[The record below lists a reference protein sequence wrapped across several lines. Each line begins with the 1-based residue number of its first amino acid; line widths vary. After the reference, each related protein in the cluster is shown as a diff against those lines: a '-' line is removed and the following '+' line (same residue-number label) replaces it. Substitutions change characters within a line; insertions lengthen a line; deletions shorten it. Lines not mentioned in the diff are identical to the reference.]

1 MRELDETIKHGD
13 LASFNEIFDQVLGL
27 SKNS

>member
-1 MRELDETIKHGD
+1 MRELDEAIKDGD

-27 SKNS
+27 TPNS